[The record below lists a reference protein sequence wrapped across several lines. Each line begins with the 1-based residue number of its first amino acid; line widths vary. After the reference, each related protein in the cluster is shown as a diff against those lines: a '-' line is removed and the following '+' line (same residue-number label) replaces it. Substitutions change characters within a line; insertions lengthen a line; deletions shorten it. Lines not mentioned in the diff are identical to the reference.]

1 MANIEKHGAD
11 TLYFIRHNMR
21 QLPHGKAPSNV
32 EIDDKR
38 RSENYSIISRGKT
51 AKQVNEYR
59 KKIEDE
65 IFHYN
70 RKDLVRSIEVVIT
83 LPKDCP
89 KEQEEAFFKE
99 SYNYVVSTLPMGERC
114 VFLAEVHKDEGR
126 IQKDGET
133 VLESPPHMHIMYV
146 PAVKDEKHAGFEFKL
161 CADQLTK
168 RAALKAFHPN
178 FQKWIDKAGI
188 SATVKN
194 GATDGKSIAVAE
206 LKKLTKETGLTL
218 EQIKDIQ
225 REKSILA
232 DNIKEVRE
240 NAEKTSTEL
249 HKREEIIEKLK
260 TIISEHENKLSIFPE
275 RIKELL
281 NEINVRKEIE
291 EHKNDVIEK
300 LKSKLLERDTEKEK
314 IILNKD
320 SIIDAQKEEITELN
334 QSLASKEKQVSELK
348 AIEQTLNE
356 KIKALETEL
365 KNKDVELE
373 KAKENTINTGK
384 IENSWGMTDNWGKTS
399 GWGPGDKSKDFTI
412 NK

>member
-21 QLPHGKAPSNV
+21 QLPKGKAPSNV

-38 RSENYSIISRGKT
+38 RNENYSIISRGKT

-99 SYNYVVSTLPMGERC
+99 SYNYVVSTLPMGEKC
-114 VFLAEVHKDEGR
+114 IFLAEVHKDEGR

-146 PAVKDEKHAGFEFKL
+146 PAVKDEKHDGFEFKM

-194 GATDGKSIAVAE
+194 GATDGKSISVAE

-218 EQIKDIQ
+218 DQIKDIK

-232 DNIKEVRE
+232 DDIKEVRE
-240 NAEKTSTEL
+240 NAEKMASEL
-249 HKREEIIEKLK
+249 QNREEMIAKFK
-260 TIISEHENKLSIFPE
+260 TIITEQENKLSEFPA
-275 RIKELL
+275 RLKELL
-281 NEINVRKEIE
+281 NEIHDRKATDELKNE
-291 EHKNDVIEK
+291 EIEK
-300 LKSKLLERDTEKEK
+300 LKSKLLEKDTEKEK
-314 IILNKD
+314 IILDKN
-320 SIIDAQKEEITELN
+320 SIITSQKEEINELN
-334 QSLASKEKQVSELK
+334 LSLASKEKQVSELK
-348 AIEQTLNE
+348 NTEQTLNK
-356 KIKALETEL
+356 KIKALETQL
-365 KNKDVELE
+365 KAKDVELE
-373 KAKENTINTGK
+373 KAKEN
-384 IENSWGMTDNWGKTS
+384 SWGRTDNWGKTS
-399 GWGPGDKSKDFTI
+399 GWGTGDKSKDFTI
-412 NK
+412 NN